1 MVGWYHQLDGHEFEQ
16 APEVGDGQGS
26 LVCCS
31 PRALKESD
39 MAKRLKWST
48 SVIWIISKNFLTL
61 ISESHSV
68 VSDTLHSGQNI
79 QVGSLSL
86 LQGTIPTQGS
96 NPGLLHCRWILYQLN
111 HKESR
116 RILEWVAYPFSS
128 GTSWPRNQTGVSCI
142 AGRFFTSWAT
152 REAKPLIRCY
162 LTQISLFSLF
172 QRLSNPLVMVVGGFH
187 FNILLTLLLCPIFN

>member
-1 MVGWYHQLDGHEFEQ
+1 MKYFCYLNN
-16 APEVGDGQGS
+16 
-26 LVCCS
+26 
-31 PRALKESD
+31 LKEFPNSH
-39 MAKRLKWST
+39 KWKSF
-48 SVIWIISKNFLTL
+48 SRFWHFASRPEY
-61 ISESHSV
+61 S
-68 VSDTLHSGQNI
+68 SGQSFPSSGDHPNLGI
-79 QVGSLSL
+79 KPRSPALQV
-86 LQGTIPTQGS
+86 
-96 NPGLLHCRWILYQLN
+96 ILYQLN